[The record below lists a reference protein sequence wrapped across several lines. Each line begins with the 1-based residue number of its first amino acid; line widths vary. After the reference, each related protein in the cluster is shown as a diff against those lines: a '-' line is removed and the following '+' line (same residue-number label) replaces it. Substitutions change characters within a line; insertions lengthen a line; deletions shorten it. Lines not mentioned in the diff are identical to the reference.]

1 MDLGPGFG
9 GRTGDAD
16 KGRAFWDKSAPVARN
31 RGGGG
36 GIAPWI
42 QGGSDGVHP
51 LTSAASSRCFH
62 APKRSRRA
70 LSFTE
75 AVWQTARPFR
85 ADAPTSFEDDSRT
98 MATPPRFASQKIP
111 SHAHSVEL
119 TVPFHD
125 IDALRVVWHGH
136 YLKYL
141 EIARCELLK
150 QCGLDVM
157 QMVELGYR
165 FMVSDISC
173 RHTNALTYGDRF
185 RVTAWFTET
194 EHRIGIAYEVF
205 NLTTQKRSARAHSTL
220 ITVSG
225 EGKLCLSTPA
235 PIFERLPKLERAD

>member
-1 MDLGPGFG
+1 
-9 GRTGDAD
+9 
-16 KGRAFWDKSAPVARN
+16 
-31 RGGGG
+31 
-36 GIAPWI
+36 
-42 QGGSDGVHP
+42 
-51 LTSAASSRCFH
+51 
-62 APKRSRRA
+62 
-70 LSFTE
+70 
-75 AVWQTARPFR
+75 
-85 ADAPTSFEDDSRT
+85 
-98 MATPPRFASQKIP
+98 MATPPRSASQKIP

-165 FMVSDISC
+165 FMVS
-173 RHTNALTYGDRF
+173 DRF

>member
-1 MDLGPGFG
+1 MGIQDDICIMD
-9 GRTGDAD
+9 T
-16 KGRAFWDKSAPVARN
+16 
-31 RGGGG
+31 
-36 GIAPWI
+36 
-42 QGGSDGVHP
+42 
-51 LTSAASSRCFH
+51 TSRHTSSRQAVSRAASS
-62 APKRSRRA
+62 
-70 LSFTE
+70 
-75 AVWQTARPFR
+75 
-85 ADAPTSFEDDSRT
+85 
-98 MATPPRFASQKIP
+98 KIP